1 MSDAICSYGGSVY
14 QHGPYNNRIYLMKIS
29 SEDVPD
35 IIPLFEKISKE
46 YGYSKIFVKIP
57 VSAQTEFLQQGY
69 RVEARIPGLYNGIED
84 GIFMAKYPDER
95 RSLGVDLDTIRSII
109 RESIQRAEKR
119 RKSALPQGYVL
130 AQCMA
135 EDADAIAGL
144 YGKTYE
150 SYPFPIMDP
159 GYIRETM
166 KENFRYYSI
175 RKDQELVA
183 VASTEIHMQESN
195 VEMTDFATDTRY
207 TGMNLAGHLLE
218 WMEREMRT
226 EGIRMA
232 YTIARAHSY
241 PINITFA
248 RAGYRYG
255 GTLLNNTNIC
265 GSFESMNVWY
275 KPL

>member
-14 QHGPYNNRIYLMKIS
+14 QHGPYNDRIYLMKIS
-29 SEDVPD
+29 REDIPD
-35 IIPLFEKISKE
+35 IIPLFKKISDE
-46 YGYSKIFVKIP
+46 NGYSKIFVRIP
-57 VSAQTEFLQQGY
+57 ATAQAEFLEEGY

-84 GIFMAKYPDER
+84 GIFMAKYPDKR
-95 RSLGVDLDTIRSII
+95 RSMGIDMDEIRSII
-109 RESIQRAEKR
+109 RESIQRAEE
-119 RKSALPQGYVL
+119 RKKSNLPRDYVL
-130 AQCMA
+130 KQCMPGDA
-135 EDADAIAGL
+135 EAVAAL
-144 YGKTYE
+144 YGKTYK

-166 KENFRYYSI
+166 KENFRYYSV
-175 RKDQELVA
+175 RNDQDLVA
-183 VASTEIHMQESN
+183 VASTEIHMEESN
-195 VEMTDFATDTRY
+195 VEMTDFATDMRHS
-207 TGMNLAGHLLE
+207 GMNLAGHLLE
-218 WMEREMRT
+218 WMEREMRA
-226 EGIRMA
+226 EGIRVA